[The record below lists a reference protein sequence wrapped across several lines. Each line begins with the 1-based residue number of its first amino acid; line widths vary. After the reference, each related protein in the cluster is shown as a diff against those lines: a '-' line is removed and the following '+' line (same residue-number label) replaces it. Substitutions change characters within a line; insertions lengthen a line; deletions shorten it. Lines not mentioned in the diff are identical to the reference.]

1 MVKEERTKE
10 RRAGRGQIASMQQ
23 ISQQKFGVGQSVSR
37 KEDPILV
44 TGQGRYT
51 DDLDFDGQA
60 FAVFLR
66 SPVAH
71 GEIRTL
77 DTKAALAHPDVLAVY
92 TSHDLVR
99 AGYGEPRCGLPLK
112 NTEGTALFAPPR
124 PLMAKKR
131 VRHVG
136 EIVAIVIAATEASAR
151 DGLELIDLEI
161 EQLPAAIGPERA
173 LLAEAPEVHEGHP
186 NRCLDWR
193 YGDHDAVDQAFA
205 KAAHVSRIKLTNNR
219 VVVASME
226 TRVAVATFDPVE
238 RRYTLDVGC
247 QGAFGLR
254 EGLVG
259 LLRVEPHQVRV
270 RTGHVGGSFGMKSA
284 AYPEYVPLLHAAKEL
299 GRPIKWRDSRSDAF
313 VSDQQGRATV
323 IEGELALD
331 EEGRFLGV
339 RVHHIADMGAYLTA
353 FGPAMPSVNMQKNL
367 PSLYRTGAISIR
379 AECTFT
385 NTVPIGPY
393 RGAGRPEAN
402 YVMERLVDLAARE
415 TGRDPAELRK
425 LNLIPADAMP
435 YQALS
440 GLSYDSGDFETVL
453 AKGLDQADW
462 AGFEERRQGSE
473 TRGVIRGRGLACYLE
488 VTAPPRQEMGG
499 IRFEKNGRVSLI
511 TGTLDYG
518 QGHASAFAQV
528 VVDQLGIPFELI
540 DLIQGDS
547 DQLIAG
553 GGTGGS
559 RSIMSSGKAMVEAS
573 AEVIER
579 GRALAAHHL
588 EAAIAD
594 IEFGDGSFKISGTDR
609 EISLID
615 LAKSARMM
623 TALPDDLTPTLD
635 VAMIADA
642 PPSAFPNGCH
652 IAEVEIDPETGFVK
666 VDRYT
671 AVDDFGTLIN
681 PMLAEGQVHGGV
693 VQGIGQALWEQAVYD
708 ETGQLLTGSFMD
720 YTMPRADD
728 LSMID
733 VDFHPVPASSNPLGV
748 KGCGEAGVT
757 GALPAIMNAIAD
769 ALARRGA
776 EPVDMPATPERI
788 WSALQSATV

>member
-1 MVKEERTKE
+1 MDL
-10 RRAGRGQIASMQQ
+10 
-23 ISQQKFGVGQSVSR
+23 SQQKFGVGQSVSR

-44 TGQGRYT
+44 TGKGRYT
-51 DDLDFDGQA
+51 DDIDLDGQA

-71 GEIRTL
+71 GEIKTL
-77 DTKAALAHPDVLAVY
+77 DTKAALAHPGVLGVY
-92 TSHDLVR
+92 TSQDLVR

-112 NTEGTALFAPPR
+112 NDDGTALFAPPR
-124 PLMAKKR
+124 PLMAKTR

-136 EIVAIVIAATEASAR
+136 EILAVVVAETEVLAR
-151 DGLELIDLEI
+151 DGLELIELEI
-161 EQLPAAIGPERA
+161 EALSAAIDPERA
-173 LLAEAPEVHEGHP
+173 LLSDAPEVHEGHP

-193 YGDHDAVDQAFA
+193 YGDHDAVDKAFGE
-205 KAAHVSRIKLTNNR
+205 AAHISRIKLTNNR
-219 VVVASME
+219 VIVASME
-226 TRVAVATFDPVE
+226 SRVAIASFDPEE
-238 RRYTLDVGC
+238 RRYSLDVGC

-254 EGLVG
+254 DGLVG

-284 AYPEYVPLLHAAKEL
+284 AYPEYVPLLHAAKDL
-299 GRPIKWRDSRSDAF
+299 GRPVKWRDSRSDSF

-323 IEGELALD
+323 IEGELGLD

-339 RVHHIADMGAYLTA
+339 KIHNIADMGAYLTA
-353 FGPAMPSVNMQKNL
+353 FGPAMPSANMQKNL
-367 PSLYRTGAISIR
+367 PSLYRTGAMSIH

-402 YVMERLVDLAARE
+402 YVMERLVDAAARE
-415 TGRDPAELRK
+415 TGRDPAALRK
-425 LNLIPADAMP
+425 LNLIPSDAMP

-462 AGFEERRQGSE
+462 AGFEERRRASE
-473 TRGVIRGRGLACYLE
+473 AKGCIRGRGLACYLE

-499 IRFEKNGRVSLI
+499 IRFEENGRVSLI

-528 VVDQLGIPFELI
+528 VVDRLGIPFELI

-559 RSIMSSGKAMVEAS
+559 RSIMASGKALVEAS

-579 GRALAAHHL
+579 GRELAAYHL

-594 IEFGDGSFKISGTDR
+594 IEFGEGSFLISGTDR
-609 EISLID
+609 AVSLMS
-615 LAKSARMM
+615 LAQTIRTMPTSS
-623 TALPDDLTPTLD
+623 DDPAPTLD
-635 VAMIADA
+635 VAMISDA

-652 IAEVEIDPETGFVK
+652 IAEVEIDPETGGVK

-671 AVDDFGTLIN
+671 AMDDFGTLIN

-693 VQGIGQALWEQAVYD
+693 VQGVGQALLENTIYD
-708 ETGQLLTGSFMD
+708 ESGQLLTGSFMD
-720 YTMPRADD
+720 YALPRADD

-733 VDFHPVPASSNPLGV
+733 VGFHEVPASSNPLGA

-757 GALPAIMNAIAD
+757 GALPAVMNAITD
-769 ALARRGA
+769 ALVSQGA

-788 WSALQSATV
+788 WSSLRSAAV

>member
-1 MVKEERTKE
+1 
-10 RRAGRGQIASMQQ
+10 MQDL
-23 ISQQKFGVGQSVSR
+23 SLQKFGVGQSVSR

-51 DDLDFDGQA
+51 DDIDVDGQA
-60 FAVFLR
+60 YAVFLR

-71 GEIRTL
+71 GEIRVL
-77 DTKAALAHPDVLAVY
+77 DIKAALAHPNVLGVY
-92 TSHDLVR
+92 TSQDLVR

-112 NTEGTALFAPPR
+112 NADGTALFAPPR
-124 PLMAKKR
+124 PLMARKR

-136 EIVAIVIAATEASAR
+136 EIVAVVIAETEASAK

-161 EQLPAAIGPERA
+161 EPLPAAIDPERA
-173 LLAEAPEVHEGHP
+173 LLPDAPEVHDGHA

-193 YGDHDAVDQAFA
+193 YGDHDAVDEAFA
-205 KAAHVSRIKLTNNR
+205 EAAHISRIKLTNNR

-226 TRVAVATFDPVE
+226 PRVAVASFDLDE
-238 RRYTLDVGC
+238 KRFTLDVGC

-284 AYPEYVPLLHAAKEL
+284 AYPEYVPLLHAAKDL
-299 GRPIKWRDSRSDAF
+299 GRPVKWRDSRSDSF

-331 EEGRFLGV
+331 REGRFLGV

-367 PSLYRTGAISIR
+367 PSLYRTGAMSIR
-379 AECTFT
+379 TECTFT

-402 YVMERLVDLAARE
+402 YVMERLVDKAARE
-415 TGRDPAELRK
+415 TGRDPAALRK
-425 LNLIPADAMP
+425 LNLVPSDAMP

-440 GLSYDSGDFETVL
+440 GLTYDSGDFKTML
-453 AKGLDQADW
+453 AKGLDFADW
-462 AGFEERRQGSE
+462 ASFEERRQVSE
-473 TRGVIRGRGLACYLE
+473 ARGVIRGRGLACYLE

-499 IRFEKNGRVSLI
+499 IRFEDNGRISLV

-528 VVDQLGIPFELI
+528 VVNRLGIPFELI
-540 DLIQGDS
+540 DLVQGDS

-559 RSIMSSGKAMVEAS
+559 RSIMASGKALVEAS
-573 AEVIER
+573 AEVVER
-579 GRALAAHHL
+579 GRALAANHL

-594 IEFGDGSFKISGTDR
+594 IEFGDGSFRVSGTDR
-609 EISLID
+609 KVSLME
-615 LAKSARMM
+615 LAAAVKSM
-623 TALPDDLTPTLD
+623 TALPDDMTPTLD
-635 VAMIADA
+635 VAMIVEA

-652 IAEVEIDPETGFVK
+652 IAEVEIDPDTGAVK

-693 VQGIGQALWEQAVYD
+693 VQGIGQAILEHAVYD

-720 YTMPRADD
+720 YTLPRAGD
-728 LSMID
+728 LSRID
-733 VDFHPVPASSNPLGV
+733 VGFHQVPASSNPLGV

-757 GALPAIMNAIAD
+757 GALPAVMNAITD
-769 ALARRGA
+769 ALASRGA
-776 EPVDMPATPERI
+776 APVDMPATPERV
-788 WSALQSATV
+788 WSALRSAAV

>member
-1 MVKEERTKE
+1 
-10 RRAGRGQIASMQQ
+10 MQT

-37 KEDPILV
+37 KEDPTLV
-44 TGQGRYT
+44 RGLGRYT
-51 DDLDFDGQA
+51 DDINLDGQA
-60 FAVFLR
+60 FAIFFR

-71 GEIRTL
+71 GELKRL
-77 DTKAALAHPDVLAVY
+77 DTRLALAHPGMLAIY
-92 TSHDLVR
+92 TGEDLVR
-99 AGYGEPRCGLPLK
+99 AGYGESRCGLPLK
-112 NTEGTALFAPPR
+112 NTDGTALFAPSR
-124 PLMAKKR
+124 PLMAR
-131 VRHVG
+131 RSVRHMG
-136 EIVAIVIAATEASAR
+136 EIIAVLVAETEMSAR
-151 DGLELIDLEI
+151 DALDLIDLEI
-161 EQLPAAIGPERA
+161 EQLPAAIDPERA

-193 YGDHDAVDQAFA
+193 YGDDEAVEKAFTD
-205 KAAHVSRIKLTNNR
+205 AAHVSRIKLINNR
-219 VVVASME
+219 VVVGSLESRSAIAS
-226 TRVAVATFDPVE
+226 FDPGE
-238 RRYTLDVGC
+238 RRYTLRVGC

-259 LLRVEPHQVRV
+259 LLRVAHHQVRV
-270 RTGHVGGSFGMKSA
+270 LTGDVGGSFGMKSA

-299 GRPIKWRDSRSDAF
+299 GRPVRWRDTRSDSF
-313 VSDQQGRATV
+313 LSDQQGRATV

-331 EEGRFLGV
+331 ADGRFLGV

-367 PSLYRTGAISIR
+367 PSLYRTGAMSIHT
-379 AECTFT
+379 ECVFT

-402 YVMERLVDLAARE
+402 YVMERLIDRAARE
-415 TGRDPAELRK
+415 TGRNPAELRRQ
-425 LNLIPADAMP
+425 NLIPTDAMP

-440 GLSYDSGDFETVL
+440 GLAYDSGDFETVL
-453 AKGLDQADW
+453 VKGLAQADW
-462 AGFEERRQGSE
+462 DGFDKRRQVSAK
-473 TRGVIRGRGLACYLE
+473 RDLIRGRGLACYLE
-488 VTAPPRQEMGG
+488 VTAPPRPEMGG
-499 IRFEKNGRVSLI
+499 IRFEDDGRVSLI

-528 VVDQLGIPFELI
+528 VVDQLGIPFELV
-540 DLIQGDS
+540 DLVQGDS

-559 RSIMSSGKAMVEAS
+559 RSIMASGKAFVEAS

-588 EAAIAD
+588 EAAVAD
-594 IEFGDGSFKISGTDR
+594 IEFGDGVFRVSGTDKKITVI
-609 EISLID
+609 E
-615 LAKSARMM
+615 LAKIAKTM
-623 TALPDDLTPTLD
+623 TLPEDDLVATLD
-635 VAMIADA
+635 VALVSEA

-652 IAEVEIDPETGFVK
+652 IAEVEIDPETGHVS
-666 VDRYT
+666 VASYI

-693 VQGIGQALWEQAVYD
+693 AQGIGQALFEQTVYD
-708 ETGQLLTGSFMD
+708 ENGQLLTGSFMD
-720 YTMPRADD
+720 YVLPRADG

-733 VDFHPVPASSNPLGV
+733 VDFHPVAATSNPLGV

-757 GALPAIMNAIAD
+757 GALPAIMNAVTD
-769 ALARRGA
+769 ALASQGA
-776 EPVDMPATPERI
+776 EPIDMPATPERV
-788 WSALQSATV
+788 WTALQSVKA